1 MSDVSSGARAPDGGY
16 SDQPVTPATEPG
28 YPAQT
33 YPAETYPTE
42 TYPTQTYPT
51 ETYPAETY
59 PVTTGSSDDDQSKAK
74 QVAGQAKDAAGQAA
88 GDVKDTA
95 KEQAQRVTS
104 EARTQVRNVASDVRD
119 RVGQQAR
126 SQNDKLVSGIR
137 QAADQ
142 LEEMRGDRQDSPAAT
157 VVSRIADSGRQFADY
172 LDHHGPEGV
181 LREVQDFA
189 RRRPGAF
196 LATALATGFV
206 VGRLGKGIAKADS
219 NAGKPSSDSF
229 VSGTGYSGDRYR
241 TETGYGDTALTG
253 TGAGYQAGTTGSA
266 DHLSTGSGTTSSTEY
281 AATGTG
287 TPVVVEEEYLVETRE
302 DRR

>member
-16 SDQPVTPATEPG
+16 SDQPITPAADPG
-28 YPAQT
+28 YPAQG

-42 TYPTQTYPT
+42 TYPTQTYP
-51 ETYPAETY
+51 AETY
-59 PVTTGSSDDDQSKAK
+59 PTGSYSSDDDQSKAK
-74 QVAGQAKDAAGQAA
+74 QVAGQARDAAGQAA
-88 GDVKDTA
+88 SDVKDTA
-95 KEQAQRVTS
+95 KEQAQRVGS

-126 SQNDKLVSGIR
+126 TQNDKLVSGIR

-142 LEEMRGDRQDSPAAT
+142 LQEMRGDRQDSPAAT

-196 LATALATGFV
+196 LATALAAGFV

-229 VSGTGYSGDRYR
+229 VSGTGYSTGSQYG
-241 TETGYGDTALTG
+241 TGTTGYGDTSLTG
-253 TGAGYQAGTTGSA
+253 TGAGYQAGTTGAA
-266 DHLSTGSGTTSSTEY
+266 DYLSTGTTSSTEY

-287 TPVVVEEEYLVETRE
+287 TPVVVEEEYITETRE

>member
-1 MSDVSSGARAPDGGY
+1 MSDVSSGARAPDGSY
-16 SDQPVTPATEPG
+16 SDQPVTPAAEPG
-28 YPAQT
+28 YPAETYATETYPTETYATETYPAQT
-33 YPAETYPTE
+33 YPAETYPAT
-42 TYPTQTYPT
+42 
-51 ETYPAETY
+51 A
-59 PVTTGSSDDDQSKAK
+59 GSPGSDQSTAK

-95 KEQAQRVTS
+95 KEQAQRVGS
-104 EARTQVRNVASDVRD
+104 EARTQARNVAYDVRD
-119 RVGQQAR
+119 RVSQQAH

-142 LEEMRGDRQDSPAAT
+142 LDEMRGDRQDSPAAT

-196 LATALATGFV
+196 LATALAAGFV

-219 NAGKPSSDSF
+219 NAGKPDTDSF
-229 VSGTGYSGDRYR
+229 VSGTGYSTADRYG
-241 TETGYGDTALTG
+241 TGTAGYGDTALTG
-253 TGAGYQAGTTGSA
+253 AGYQTGTAGSSEY
-266 DHLSTGSGTTSSTEY
+266 LSTGTGSTTSTEY

-287 TPVVVEEEYLVETRE
+287 TPVVVEEEYIFENPE
-302 DRR
+302 GRR